1 MCGICGVIGPPASA
15 VPDAI
20 EAMVDGIAHRGP
32 DDRGSWQHRFR
43 SGRDE
48 RAIALGHARLS
59 ILDLSELGHQPMR
72 SDDGRTVI
80 SYNGEIYNH
89 LEIRADLEREGF
101 GFRSECDT
109 EVLLNA
115 YRAWGIDA
123 LDRLNGMFALAI
135 WDESRQRLLLAR
147 DRLGIKPLYYHFA
160 NDLLLFGSELGALR
174 AHPAFS
180 AEIDPVG
187 LETYLRFGW
196 LTDEDTI
203 YRQTR
208 RLPPGH
214 LLIFERGE
222 LSVQSYWRVTD
233 HGPRSTEPPLDFE
246 GAVDELETV
255 LGAAVEARMISD
267 VPLGAFL
274 SGGVDSSAIVALMQ
288 ERSGRVVQ
296 TFSIGFEQAE
306 FDEAPFARQVSEHLQ
321 TDHTEL
327 YVGAQAA
334 RDVLYELPTL
344 YDEPFSDPSAIPTVL
359 LSRMTRE
366 HVTVALSGDGGD
378 ELFGGYDRYLQG
390 QSLWRRLRMV
400 PTPLRPLVASAV
412 KAIPISAWNA
422 VFSVLPAK
430 LTPGQK
436 GETMHWLAGNL
447 AGGGIDALHQR
458 LVSTWND
465 PEILVPGAAEAA
477 SPFWAGDSG
486 KEDVLERMMYL
497 DSVTYLPDDILAKLD
512 RASMAVGLEAREPLL
527 DHRIFEFAWRLPE
540 NLKHRNGKGKW
551 LLRQVLARYVPPEL
565 TERPKMG
572 FSIPIGDWLK
582 GPLRDWAEDLLSEK
596 RLSGDGLLDPGLVR
610 ATWKRL
616 LAGHPGA
623 DARIWTVLMFQAW
636 RHRWRTN

>member
-101 GFRSECDT
+101 EFRSECDT

-378 ELFGGYDRYLQG
+378 ELFGGYSRYAKLERLLPLMRLPGLLKQG
-390 QSLWRRLRMV
+390 LASIPESLLSASVHNGLRRLGQADSVAELAETFLQRFDDQMLRQALGREGSRPSTFCDV
-400 PTPLRPLVASAV
+400 FEAAPTPEPLRRA
-412 KAIPISAWNA
+412 
-422 VFSVLPAK
+422 
-430 LTPGQK
+430 
-436 GETMHWLAGNL
+436 MY
-447 AGGGIDALHQR
+447 
-458 LVSTWND
+458 
-465 PEILVPGAAEAA
+465 AEARTYLN
-477 SPFWAGDSG
+477 D
-486 KEDVLERMMYL
+486 DVL
-497 DSVTYLPDDILAKLD
+497 VKVD
-512 RASMAVGLEAREPLL
+512 RASMSVGLEARVPLL
-527 DHRIFEFAWRLPE
+527 DHSVVEFAFGLPFRLLTHGGVTKAPLRE
-540 NLKHRNGKGKW
+540 
-551 LLRQVLARYVPPEL
+551 LLYRRVPRRL
-565 TERPKMG
+565 FERPKHG
-572 FSIPIGDWLK
+572 FSLPVRELL
-582 GPLRDWAEDLLSEK
+582 GPELEAWTERYLARERIAEEGLMDPDAVDRMLRWAQ
-596 RLSGDGLLDPGLVR
+596 RPGARPAEL
-610 ATWKRL
+610 WRL
-616 LAGHPGA
+616 LCFERWFA
-623 DARIWTVLMFQAW
+623 VN
-636 RHRWRTN
+636 HRGESV